1 MAVSE
6 AMIGYVSPYTVADGT
21 AFPSALFDYYSPI
34 AATMLANEGGA
45 DLPVSLYDHCH
56 ALLIAHLY
64 AVKGGETALLSFSS
78 GDVQWAKSV
87 TMMEKGTTPFL
98 LEVREIIA
106 QQAAADAGETM
117 TADMPLADIQRAD
130 ADVGNL
136 RLDRASPITFFR
148 GL

>member
-1 MAVSE
+1 MTVTA
-6 AMIGYVSPYTVADGT
+6 AMVGYVSPYTVSDSGPFT
-21 AFPSALFDYYSPI
+21 TALFTYYSPI
-34 AATMLANEGGA
+34 AATMLANEGGV

-56 ALLIAHLY
+56 ALMIAHLY
-64 AVKGGETALLSFSS
+64 AVKGGDTAFKSFTA
-78 GDVQWAKSV
+78 GDVSWSKSEGV
-87 TMMEKGTTPFL
+87 TPFL

-117 TADMPLADIQRAD
+117 TADMPLTDIQRAD

>member
-1 MAVSE
+1 MAVTA
-6 AMIGYVSPYTVADGT
+6 AMVGYVSPFTVADGT

-34 AATMLANEGGA
+34 AATMLANDGGA

-64 AVKGGETALLSFSS
+64 AVKGGDTAFKSFTA
-78 GDVQWAKSV
+78 GDVSWSKSEGV
-87 TMMEKGTTPFL
+87 TPFL